1 MNKKTRF
8 RNMHSLYRY
17 SFIFFFLIMASAL
30 FGQEMIYTT
39 NSDLSKEEQERRLP
53 LGVERSSHHTPQ
65 IPGEFSKS
73 RIQPPFW
80 WTEMKDPHLELILYD
95 EGIGHYNAKIEGKG
109 IHLIETVKVENPNYL
124 ILRLKIG
131 KDAKAGNFSIQ
142 LHTHESDRE
151 NRIYEY
157 QLKDRCS
164 HHSELSG
171 LNTSDVIYLIMPDRF
186 ANGDYSNDS
195 FDDMNQQG
203 IDRRRIYYR
212 HGGDIQGIIDHL
224 AYLEDLGV
232 TALWLNPV
240 MENNQAYESYHGY
253 AITDHYVV
261 DKRLGS
267 NELYRELSEKA
278 AERGIKIVHDVIYNH
293 FGDHH
298 WMFKDLPAEDF
309 FHWHDEFTRT
319 TYRSTTLMDPYAAR
333 TDLDRYQRGWFDN
346 HMPDVNQK
354 NQIMANFL
362 IQNTIWFIEY
372 FKLNGLR
379 IDTYSYSDLDFM
391 ADLAKRVYNEYPEIG
406 IFSETWVHG
415 PGIQS
420 YFATQKNPLGDFN
433 SHIDGLTDFQ
443 LYYAILEALNKP
455 QDWTRGIE
463 RIYYTLAQDH
473 LYKNPYAHVTF
484 VDNHDLDRF
493 LSTVDDDLDKFKAGL
508 TFLFTTRG
516 IPMIY
521 YGTEIAMKNRANPD
535 GWVREDFPGGW
546 KEDEVNKFVSEGR
559 TVEEQDV
566 FSLVQDLINIRKTI
580 PAFQHGKIIQF
591 IPQDGVY
598 AFFRLSEGEVYLVLF
613 NASEMDQMHL
623 LNRYLDEFKISKA
636 TVKDIIANESWSSK
650 LKVPLPAFSVRVL
663 KIIQD
668 LE

>member
-1 MNKKTRF
+1 MYSLCRF
-8 RNMHSLYRY
+8 SLLV
-17 SFIFFFLIMASAL
+17 FFLIIANSPVA
-30 FGQEMIYTT
+30 QEMIYTT
-39 NSDLSKEEQERRLP
+39 KSDLSREEQERRLP
-53 LGVERSSHHTPQ
+53 PGVERSPHHTPKV
-65 IPGEFSKS
+65 PGDFSHS
-73 RIQPPFW
+73 RVQPPFW
-80 WTEMKDPHLELILYD
+80 WTDMKDPNLELIIYD
-95 EGIGHYNAKIEGKG
+95 EGIGHFKPRIEAKG
-109 IHLIETVKVENPNYL
+109 IRLLETVRLENPNYL
-124 ILRLKIG
+124 VLRLQIEQNVQSG
-131 KDAKAGNFSIQ
+131 SFPIIFNSI
-142 LHTHESDRE
+142 HNDE
-151 NRIYEY
+151 NERIIEYE
-157 QLKDRCS
+157 LKDRCQ
-164 HHSELSG
+164 HHIDLSG

-186 ANGDYSNDS
+186 ANGDYANDS

-203 IDRRRIYYR
+203 IDRRRVFFR
-212 HGGDIQGIIDHL
+212 HGGDIQGVIDHL
-224 AYLEDLGV
+224 DYLEELGV

-240 MENNQAYESYHGY
+240 MENDQPYESYHGY
-253 AITDHYVV
+253 AITDHYEV

-267 NELYRELSEKA
+267 NERYRELSEKA

-319 TYRSTTLMDPYAAR
+319 TYRSTTLMDPYAASS
-333 TDLDRYQRGWFDN
+333 DLDRYQRGWFDN

-362 IQNTIWFIEY
+362 IQNTIWYIEY

-420 YFATQKNPLGDFN
+420 YFATPTNPFARFN
-433 SHIDGLTDFQ
+433 SYIDGLTDFQ
-443 LYYAILEALNKP
+443 LYYAILEALNNP
-455 QDWTRGIE
+455 QEWTRGVE

-493 LSTVDDDLDKFKAGL
+493 LSAVDEDIDKFKTGL
-508 TFLFTTRG
+508 ILLFTTRG

-535 GWVREDFPGGW
+535 GWVREGFPGGW
-546 KEDEVNKFVSEGR
+546 KEDDVSKFTADGR
-559 TVEEQDV
+559 TELENEIFD
-566 FSLVQDLINIRKTI
+566 FVQKLISIRTEI
-580 PAFQHGKIIQF
+580 PAFGDGCMIQF
-591 IPQDGVY
+591 IPESGVY
-598 AFFRLSEGEVYLVLF
+598 AFYRLSEEETYLVLLNF
-613 NASEMDQMHL
+613 SDEEKKLSLERYINEIEFTPDGLTDVLNGGVFSTKDTVEM
-623 LNRYLDEFKISKA
+623 KG
-636 TVKDIIANESWSSK
+636 
-650 LKVPLPAFSVRVL
+650 FSGR
-663 KIIQD
+663 IFR

>member
-1 MNKKTRF
+1 MQSIYRF
-8 RNMHSLYRY
+8 L
-17 SFIFFFLIMASAL
+17 FVFFLLIMASAL
-30 FGQEMIYTT
+30 VGQEMIYTT
-39 NSDLSKEEQERRLP
+39 ASDLSREEQERRLP
-53 LGVERSSHHTPQ
+53 QGVERSPHHGPQ
-65 IPGEFSKS
+65 ISGDFSHS
-73 RIQPPFW
+73 RVQPPFW
-80 WTEMKDPHLELILYD
+80 WAGKKDPNLELIIYD
-95 EGIGHYNAKIEGKG
+95 DGIAHYDARIETDGVQ
-109 IHLIETVKVENPNYL
+109 IIETVRLENPNYL
-124 ILRLKIG
+124 VLRLEISQNTPSG
-131 KDAKAGNFSIQ
+131 TFLIMLSSRLNNGTERVI
-142 LHTHESDRE
+142 E
-151 NRIYEY
+151 YE
-157 QLKDRCS
+157 LKERC
-164 HHSELSG
+164 HHHNELSG

-186 ANGDYSNDS
+186 ANGDYANDS
-195 FDDMNQQG
+195 FNDMNQQG
-203 IDRRRIYYR
+203 IDRRRVFFR
-212 HGGDIQGIIDHL
+212 HGGDIQGVIDHL
-224 AYLEDLGV
+224 DYLEELGV

-240 MENNQAYESYHGY
+240 MENDQPYESYHGY

-261 DKRLGS
+261 DRRLGS

-420 YFATQKNPLGDFN
+420 YFATTTNPFARFN
-433 SHIDGLTDFQ
+433 SYIDGLTDFQ
-443 LYYAILEALNKP
+443 LYYAILEALNEP
-455 QDWTRGIE
+455 QGWTKGVE

-493 LSTVDDDLDKFKAGL
+493 LSAVDEDMDKFKTGL
-508 TFLFTTRG
+508 ILLFTTRG

-535 GWVREDFPGGW
+535 GWVREGFPGGW
-546 KEDEVNKFVSEGR
+546 KEDEVSKFTADGR
-559 TVEEQDV
+559 TDLENEIFD
-566 FSLVQDLINIRKTI
+566 FVQKLISIRKDI
-580 PAFQHGKIIQF
+580 PAFGDGCMIQF
-591 IPQDGVY
+591 IPETGIY
-598 AFFRLSEGEVYLVLF
+598 AFYRLSEEDTYLVLLNF
-613 NASEMDQMHL
+613 SDADQSMS
-623 LNRYLDEFKISKA
+623 LNRYLNELGSKPDRL
-636 TVKDIIANESWSSK
+636 TDILNGGSFSTSDKMEVKAFSGRI
-650 LKVPLPAFSVRVL
+650 LKV
-663 KIIQD
+663 
-668 LE
+668 E

>member
-1 MNKKTRF
+1 MQSIYRF
-8 RNMHSLYRY
+8 
-17 SFIFFFLIMASAL
+17 SFLFFFLLIASSL
-30 FGQEMIYTT
+30 VGQEMIYTT
-39 NSDLSKEEQERRLP
+39 ASDLSREEQERRLP
-53 LGVERSSHHTPQ
+53 PGVERSPHHSPQ
-65 IPGEFSKS
+65 IPGDFSHS
-73 RIQPPFW
+73 RVQPPFW
-80 WTEMKDPHLELILYD
+80 WAGMKDPNLELIIYD
-95 EGIGHYNAKIEGKG
+95 DGIAHYDARIETDGVQ
-109 IHLIETVKVENPNYL
+109 LIETVRLENPNYL
-124 ILRLKIG
+124 VLRLNIG
-131 KDAKAGNFSIQ
+131 QNVPSGTFPIMLSSRLN
-142 LHTHESDRE
+142 
-151 NRIYEY
+151 NRTERVIEYE
-157 QLKDRCS
+157 LKGRCQ
-164 HHSELSG
+164 HHKELSG

-186 ANGDYSNDS
+186 ANGDYTNDS

-203 IDRRRIYYR
+203 IDRRRVFYR
-212 HGGDIQGIIDHL
+212 HGGDIQGVIDHL
-224 AYLEDLGV
+224 DYLEELGV

-240 MENNQAYESYHGY
+240 MENDQPYESYHGY

-261 DKRLGS
+261 DRRLGS
-267 NELYRELSEKA
+267 NELYRELSERA

-319 TYRSTTLMDPYAAR
+319 TYRSTTLMDPYVAR

-420 YFATQKNPLGDFN
+420 YFATTTNPFARFN
-433 SHIDGLTDFQ
+433 SYIDGLTDFQ
-443 LYYAILEALNKP
+443 LYYAILEALNEP
-455 QDWTRGIE
+455 QGWTKGVE

-493 LSTVDDDLDKFKAGL
+493 LSAVDEDMDKFKTGL
-508 TFLFTTRG
+508 ILLFTTRG

-535 GWVREDFPGGW
+535 GWVREGFPGGW
-546 KEDEVNKFVSEGR
+546 KEDEVSKFTADGR
-559 TVEEQDV
+559 TDLENEIFD
-566 FSLVQDLINIRKTI
+566 FVQKLISIRKVI
-580 PAFQHGKIIQF
+580 PAFGDGCMIQF
-591 IPQDGVY
+591 IPESGIY
-598 AFFRLSEGEVYLVLF
+598 AFYRLSEEDSYLVL
-613 NASEMDQMHL
+613 
-623 LNRYLDEFKISKA
+623 LNFSNEKQSMSLERYLNELGSKPERL
-636 TVKDIIANESWSSK
+636 TDILNGGSFSTSDKMEMKAFSGRI
-650 LKVPLPAFSVRVL
+650 LKV
-663 KIIQD
+663 
-668 LE
+668 E

>member
-1 MNKKTRF
+1 MQSIYRF
-8 RNMHSLYRY
+8 
-17 SFIFFFLIMASAL
+17 SFVFFFLIMASAL
-30 FGQEMIYTT
+30 IGQEMIYTT
-39 NSDLSKEEQERRLP
+39 AFDLSREEQERRLP
-53 LGVERSSHHTPQ
+53 PGVERSPHHSPQ
-65 IPGEFSKS
+65 IPGDFSHS
-73 RIQPPFW
+73 RVQPPFW
-80 WTEMKDPHLELILYD
+80 WAGMKDPNLELIIYD
-95 EGIGHYNAKIEGKG
+95 DGIAHYDVRIETDG
-109 IHLIETVKVENPNYL
+109 IQLIETVRLENPNYL
-124 ILRLKIG
+124 VLRLNIG
-131 KDAKAGNFSIQ
+131 QNAPSGTFPIILSSRLNNGTERVI
-142 LHTHESDRE
+142 
-151 NRIYEY
+151 EY
-157 QLKDRCS
+157 KLKERCQ
-164 HHSELSG
+164 HHLELSG

-186 ANGDYSNDS
+186 ANGDYTNDS

-203 IDRRRIYYR
+203 IDRRRVFFR
-212 HGGDIQGIIDHL
+212 HGGDIQGVIDHL
-224 AYLEDLGV
+224 DYLEELGV

-240 MENNQAYESYHGY
+240 MENDQPYESYHGY

-261 DKRLGS
+261 DRRLGS

-420 YFATQKNPLGDFN
+420 YFATTTNPFARFN
-433 SHIDGLTDFQ
+433 SYIDGLTDFQ
-443 LYYAILEALNKP
+443 LYYAILEALNEP
-455 QDWTRGIE
+455 QGWTKGVE

-493 LSTVDDDLDKFKAGL
+493 LSAVDEDMDKFKTGL
-508 TFLFTTRG
+508 ILLFTTRG

-535 GWVREDFPGGW
+535 GWVREGFPGGW
-546 KEDEVNKFVSEGR
+546 KEDKVSKFTADGR
-559 TVEEQDV
+559 TDLENEIFD
-566 FSLVQDLINIRKTI
+566 FVQKLISIRKDI
-580 PAFQHGKIIQF
+580 PAFGDGCMIQF
-591 IPQDGVY
+591 IPESGIY
-598 AFFRLSEGEVYLVLF
+598 GFYRLSEEDTYLVLLNF
-613 NASEMDQMHL
+613 SDADQSMS
-623 LNRYLDEFKISKA
+623 LNRYLNELGSKP
-636 TVKDIIANESWSSK
+636 DILTDILNGGSFSTSDKMEMKAFSGRI
-650 LKVPLPAFSVRVL
+650 LKV
-663 KIIQD
+663 
-668 LE
+668 E